1 MIFGQIG
8 ILVYK
13 HTYLPGI
20 IFLKKYETKNARL
33 LDDPFFFFT
42 AAAYCAIISTLILGT
57 LLPLYWDNN
66 KLNKCK

>member
-33 LDDPFFFFT
+33 LDDPFFFHT
-42 AAAYCAIISTLILGT
+42 AAAY
-57 LLPLYWDNN
+57 Y
-66 KLNKCK
+66 